1 MHAGS
6 FPVPD
11 LNFEPLRP
19 FWAAAAQEKLELP
32 RCEQCAAFNWYPA
45 ESCTQCHAMHFNW
58 VELAPVGT
66 VFSWSVVERPLY
78 EPYAIIT
85 PYVPVIVQLRDA
97 PTVRLVTR
105 LIDVDFNQLR
115 MGLPVDLV
123 FEDLAYPTAATGV
136 IAPLARPAI
145 NRA

>member
-1 MHAGS
+1 MHADS
-6 FPVPD
+6 FPIPD
-11 LNFEPLRP
+11 LSFEPLRP
-19 FWAAAAQEKLELP
+19 FWAAAARKKLELP
-32 RCEQCAAFNWYPA
+32 CCAQCHTFNWYPA
-45 ESCTQCHAMHFNW
+45 ETCAHCHALHFNW
-58 VELAPVGT
+58 IELAPVGII
-66 VFSWSVVERPLY
+66 FSWSLVERPLY
-78 EPYAIIT
+78 RPYAIIA

-105 LIDVDFNQLR
+105 LIDMGSSRLR

-136 IAPLARPAI
+136 IAPLARLAI

>member
-1 MHAGS
+1 MPADS
-6 FPVPD
+6 FPAPD

-19 FWAAAAQEKLELP
+19 FWAAAARKKLELP
-32 RCEQCAAFNWYPA
+32 RCGQCAAFNWYPA
-45 ESCTQCHAMHFNW
+45 EICAQCHAMHFNW

-85 PYVPVIVQLRDA
+85 PYVPVMVQLRDA

-105 LIDVDFNQLR
+105 LIDTDFNQLR

-123 FEDLAYPTAATGV
+123 FKDLAYPTAATGV
-136 IAPLARPAI
+136 IAPLARLAI